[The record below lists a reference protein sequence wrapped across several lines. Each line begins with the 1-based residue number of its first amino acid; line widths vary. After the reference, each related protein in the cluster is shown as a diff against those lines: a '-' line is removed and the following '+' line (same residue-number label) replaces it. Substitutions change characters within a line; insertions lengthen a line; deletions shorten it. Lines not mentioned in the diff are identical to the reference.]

1 MANIQATI
9 ITIGDELLIGQT
21 IDTNSAWIS
30 QRLNDFGM
38 EVVRRVAVG
47 DNAAD
52 IRQAIDEELPRVSVL
67 LITGGLGPTADDITK
82 PLLASY
88 FGGKMVTDERVLE
101 HVKAIFEKRK
111 RPLLEVNLKQA
122 DVPDSCTVLFNRMG
136 TAPGML
142 FERDGKMVIAM
153 PGVPYEMM
161 AIMEDEVIPRL
172 RLQFVS
178 DALIHRSIITVGEGE
193 SFLAERIKDLEA
205 ALPSHIKLAYLPSP
219 NMVRLRLT
227 GRGKDEISLVK
238 EIEMR
243 QEEIANRLEDIVV
256 SLHDLPMEHIL
267 GRLLLEKQATIG
279 LAESC
284 TGGNIA
290 HLITQIMG
298 SAAYFNGSIVCY
310 QNFVKE
316 EMLGVKKEILE
327 KYGAVSEETAVEMAK
342 GALKVLK
349 STYGLAVT
357 GLLSPGGEEDKVP
370 VGTVWIA
377 VADSK
382 DVKTC
387 RFKLQ
392 YDRVRNKEVAVQ
404 MAMVAVWKFI
414 QGKL

>member
-1 MANIQATI
+1 MATIQATI

-21 IDTNSAWIS
+21 IDTNSAWMS
-30 QRLNDFGM
+30 QRLNDLGI
-38 EVVRRVAVG
+38 EVIRRIAVG

-52 IRQAIDEELPRVSVL
+52 IRQAIDEELPRVSIL

-82 PLLASY
+82 PLLATY
-88 FGGKMVTDERVLE
+88 FGGSMVTDERVLE
-101 HVKAIFEKRK
+101 HVKSIFEKRK
-111 RPLLEVNLKQA
+111 RPLLDVNLKQA
-122 DVPDSCTVLFNRMG
+122 EVPDSCTVMFNRMG

-142 FERDGKMVIAM
+142 FEKDDKIIVAM

-161 AIMEDEVIPRL
+161 AIMEDEVIPRI
-172 RLQFVS
+172 RQQFVS

-205 ALPSHIKLAYLPSP
+205 ALPPHIRLAYLPSP

-227 GRGKDEISLVK
+227 GKGTDEMQLIK

-243 QEEIANRLEDIVV
+243 QEEIANRLENIVV

-267 GRLLLEKQATIG
+267 GRLLLENQARLG

-290 HLITQIMG
+290 HLITQVMG
-298 SAAYFNGSIVCY
+298 SASYFNGSIVCY

-316 EMLGVKKEILE
+316 EILGIKKATIE
-327 KYGAVSEETAVEMAK
+327 KNGAVSEETAIEMAR
-342 GALKVLK
+342 GALRVLK
-349 STYGLAVT
+349 CDYALGIT
-357 GLLSPGGEEDKVP
+357 GLLSPGSEDDTVP

-377 VADSK
+377 VADK
-382 DVKTC
+382 HDVKTVKY
-387 RFKLQ
+387 KLQ
-392 YDRVRNKEVAVQ
+392 YDRTRNKEVAVQ
-404 MAMVAVWKFI
+404 MAMVTIWKFI
-414 QGKL
+414 HGKL